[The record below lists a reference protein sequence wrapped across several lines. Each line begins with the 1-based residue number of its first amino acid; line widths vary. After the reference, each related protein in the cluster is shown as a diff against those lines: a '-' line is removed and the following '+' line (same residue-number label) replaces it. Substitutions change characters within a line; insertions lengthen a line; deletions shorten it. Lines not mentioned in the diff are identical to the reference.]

1 MKNVVNNNSSNMK
14 IGIHQLPKS
23 PFKFLLFTFQ
33 HVFAMFGANILVP
46 ILVNQSAGFEVIPL
60 QVAFL
65 CSGVGTILY
74 LLITGFRTPI
84 YLGSSFAFLG
94 GMTTLYASSGSITGG
109 YNIFFSLMIV
119 GLIYVFVA
127 MFIYFTKKASSI
139 KKILPPVII
148 GPAIIL
154 IG

>member
-1 MKNVVNNNSSNMK
+1 MESNSMK
-14 IGIHQLPKS
+14 IGIHQIPKS
-23 PFKFLLFTFQ
+23 PWKFLLLVFQ

-46 ILVNQSAGFEVIPL
+46 ILVNQAAGMEVIPL
-60 QVAFL
+60 QVAFF

-74 LLITGFRTPI
+74 LLVTGFNTPI
-84 YLGSSFAFLG
+84 YLGSSFAYLG
-94 GMTTLYASSGSITGG
+94 GMTTLYATTSASGTLEISGG

-119 GLIYVFVA
+119 GLVYVILA
-127 MFIYFTKKASSI
+127 MVIYFTKSAKTI
-139 KKILPPVII
+139 KKLLPPVVV